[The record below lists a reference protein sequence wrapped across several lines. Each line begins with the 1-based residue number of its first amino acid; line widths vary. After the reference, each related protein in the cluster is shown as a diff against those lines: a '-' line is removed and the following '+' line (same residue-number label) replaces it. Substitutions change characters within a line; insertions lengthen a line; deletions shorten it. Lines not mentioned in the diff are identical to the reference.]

1 MPLGDALTF
10 DGPAPFVKPRTL
22 SLHEIPEIIQ
32 QYAYAAT
39 LAKEAGFDGVE
50 LHAANGY
57 LIDQFLNDLTNLRTD
72 GYGGSVHNRARFLF
86 EALDACLS
94 VWEVWYKATQWR
106 ESNKNTRDSFRQC
119 TSKPHKQIQHPKH
132 LLKRITTPTTTPIR
146 WTGRASGYPI
156 VAA

>member
-1 MPLGDALTF
+1 MPSGDALTF

-22 SLHEIPEIIQ
+22 SQHEIPAIIE
-32 QYAYAAT
+32 QYAHAAT

-72 GYGGSVHNRARFLF
+72 GYGGSVENRARFLF

-94 VWEVWYKATQWR
+94 VWEVRSLVWSSCLKIHGDTNAVQVVA
-106 ESNKNTRDSFRQC
+106 SFE
-119 TSKPHKQIQHPKH
+119 
-132 LLKRITTPTTTPIR
+132 
-146 WTGRASGYPI
+146 
-156 VAA
+156 